1 MHGAVI
7 LPDHVRF
14 LRGLPSGDGDFPKRV
29 GLVKVGEQRWV
40 GDAHPTKL
48 GRPSTD
54 QAIVSCSSSAK
65 KRQPTPRA
73 HRARARA

>member
-54 QAIVSCSSSAK
+54 QGM
-65 KRQPTPRA
+65 
-73 HRARARA
+73 